1 MMAEIKR
8 FVTLTIEQSYNRHG
22 LHLDSR
28 SEEEL
33 DNFIHNPQ
41 ILLLQGSI
49 TKGDSILL
57 QTKVEGDKTK
67 SVVFYKTAPEELTKE
82 EAINTINI
90 ITLTNNAAAS
100 LYLILKQI
108 YTPLL
113 STTNDLYSSK
123 LHKNLTDLQSVLK
136 ILTYGKKDQDVIVIQ
151 SVEDEMDYWK
161 TLAQKKD
168 AHQKERESASSFC
181 ELFEDISE
189 EIQSMP
195 SLPML
200 EIREAVENVGGM
212 LDDVWR
218 ITVKPYPQDRMTH
231 ILDVIGHMICKVI
244 EKAFVNIHLWT
255 VNGEPKD
262 NEVLTLISE
271 SLHVAETWTGACRSL
286 TETYWPNYALH
297 AWTGKTYVPTFCLNF
312 QDRLKQIHEIRSTY
326 SQLIKLLTNDERA
339 DLKTDRMFEPFQGI
353 NVWICNGPTHAWD
366 AAVSRFA
373 MNLRP
378 AEANISEKLRPR
390 LHNTSTKQMLYE
402 FMRYKSLIDRPLVK
416 IALNS
421 ELEIFISSLIS
432 MLKSIQ
438 AQMDSDEVDVKMYQ
452 PPEMSPIVQQ
462 VQWAK
467 QMEAK
472 VKDIQICAEK
482 YLKEFENSAELQQL
496 SMQVL
501 KDLKAMYTQLH
512 EDWSRDLQAQ
522 VKNGKLQL
530 SLDKPV
536 VEFSAQSKMMV
547 VNYNPR
553 LVWAGL
559 EARALAALG
568 LPPPPAA
575 ALVDAAAAALH
586 HARALQ
592 QVASFHN
599 TLGERMIPSTRPLML
614 QAALDLSTLV
624 QDQRAVY
631 WNDEQQL
638 RSYTDKLKSAVFQL
652 ESQNTYLTNQH
663 IAIRGIVESLMDTEL
678 LAKQAEWKKKI
689 KNIRDIIEAVEAN
702 GYKNT
707 ELWRSHWDWQLY
719 KALECQYI
727 KTLLSLHKHFP
738 PVKVDLVLRGRT
750 VRVQPPLEE
759 IRVQHYH
766 QLRRLVALPAQ
777 FVGLHTAGDSI
788 FTAIADKHSWLGNKA
803 VKQLEAAMS
812 GVERAREAWTRRA
825 ALACVADLHAL
836 CGELLKEPADWE
848 ANFKACKAYGQAVA
862 KMAFDDEKIDWIVV
876 VTATLRHEFEAQ
888 ARNLWSCLMSWLQ
901 ASCRAAAAALH
912 AFMARAERAL
922 EDRQVPKN
930 AKELAEISANQ
941 QVLREKMPEMEKTV
955 ESLKKKGNMLRTWGG
970 DASVDGT
977 IKEWQKIQELMQSQQ
992 QMFEHQAEIVKA
1004 SLSGEWENLNGGLES
1019 WASRWAQARARLGDA
1034 RGASYRD
1041 MVARCRC
1048 VLEAHAHWGKLQAD
1062 KDELLKECEKFNMA
1076 PTVSG
1081 SWEQAEK
1088 LITEDIN
1095 LWAVMKEYNEDF
1107 ESIAEQDWIVF
1118 HKKLHLLDDFT
1129 SKWSS
1134 KLEPYTTVTLYLKQE
1149 LDKYSDLSTLLKY
1162 LRGTDFT
1169 ERHWHE
1175 VYSILEMEYK
1185 KPDSLQVKDLLSAAA
1200 NIKRHIKLL
1209 QKISTSA
1216 SNESA
1221 IRSAL
1226 NELEIWFAGARLAVT
1241 YYNDKAKRP
1250 VPIVKDFKEILT
1262 KIEEQQWVVSSVGAD
1277 AGDASAAWDSRLRA
1291 ARQLVRAASHAQRRW
1306 LYLEPI
1312 LSNDEGELGIKFRK
1326 VDQGFRQATRIFE
1339 ADPRLSVLL
1348 QSARLQSMLDS
1359 ISEQLHACQSAL
1371 KQYMDEKRSIF
1382 PRLYFL
1388 SDDDLLE
1395 LLGQARAG
1403 AEGRE
1408 AVMQTHLKKLFPG
1421 TSGVRLG
1428 PGNMSITALCS
1439 LYGETFQLDHPVD
1452 IDCPVEVWLK
1462 NLETEMRL
1470 SLKNMTIKCVVS
1482 SSLQEQDPFSLPTQI
1497 LCLAQNIRFTEQA
1510 EKAIVSKDLHKLMA
1524 NIEKESAYYAATEIE
1539 DESEK
1544 QKRQALLL
1552 QCAYY
1557 INVVRTL
1564 ISNNVVATSDWL
1576 WQKHLRFYIQSSK
1589 EVIAKMGLAQ
1599 ISYSYE
1605 YLGINTGQFVRTE
1618 LADECFLILT
1628 QSLHLGLMGN
1638 PFGPAGTG
1646 KTESVK
1652 ALGGLVGRLVLVFN
1666 CDEAMDTECMGRL
1679 LSGLA
1684 LCGAWGC
1691 FDEFNRLTTDTLANI
1706 SHQLA
1711 SLLAAM
1717 RENTGQAT
1725 ALLNGK
1731 HVTVSQWCGVAATMN
1746 PVGRGYG
1753 GRRALPAA
1761 LERVLRPV
1769 AMVEPRGD
1777 QLARHLLAAQCVT
1790 DAETL
1795 AEDLYAV
1802 FSMAS
1807 TLLGGQRHYDWG
1819 LRALKAAVGSAG
1831 AALAARPARPAAP
1844 RARRAALRRV
1854 LRLNN
1859 VSKLT
1864 APDRGR
1870 FENIL
1875 SLVFADVPQ
1884 EEHATDPISSALDA
1898 SVASLGLVH
1907 NKLQVQKCIEL
1918 YEQMQQRMGV
1928 VVVGP
1933 PGCGKSTIRKLL
1945 KTALVQQG
1953 RNIVE
1958 YTMSPKAMS
1967 RSWLLGHID
1976 PDTRQWSDGV
1986 ISATALQVSNQ
1997 SADVWCWVVMDGDV
2011 DPSWVEA
2018 LNSVLDDNRLLTLPS
2033 GWRVQFGANVTFLF
2047 ETHGLDHASPATL
2060 SRLGVIL
2067 MSKES
2072 SGIEEVMENW
2082 MRKAEFDNELAKM
2095 ALSSLQQAIKKCIHW
2110 FNTHKS
2116 DVVIKIYNLSVVKHI
2131 LTQFEYIAQNELT
2144 GVNKTP
2150 EELIYLA
2157 IERSVAS
2164 IIKPNAIDKF
2174 HEEMSDVLGP
2184 PLPRPVLPA
2193 GWVTEALYLSP
2204 RLAAVEPTVRA
2215 CFASDDSHLLMI
2227 GPDACAKN
2235 LLAEYVA
2242 KESNGT
2248 VITIACTP
2256 ILEPTDIIA
2265 ELRRNNVVGSGG
2277 RGGGS
2282 RFTLVV
2288 RSLHRASVDAWG
2300 SSAVCS
2306 FLLQVCA
2313 MSCQV
2318 YQSSCPTQRGG
2329 VRRARRWVSLHAC
2342 SPLPAPRLR
2351 RRVGQQRR
2359 VLLPAAG
2366 VCHVM
2371 SGVPVLVSDATWWG
2385 PAGAA
2390 VGLASR
2396 LCTSPRVRRNV
2407 VGSGGRGGGSRFTLV
2422 VRSLHRASVDAWGS
2436 SAVCSFLLQSAPCT
2450 APPSTRG
2457 AAAPCA
2463 PSCCRCVLCHVR
2475 CTSPRVRRNVVGSGG
2490 RGGGSRFTVVVR
2502 SLHRASVDAWGSSA
2516 VCSFLLQLINWS
2528 GFWMRGSEEE
2538 GMQWAGAARVRVL
2551 ATAAAPPAPR
2561 LHARLATVLLPEP
2574 DDDEMLELARVY
2586 LRQSTDKNI
2595 SDTDIS
2601 GLASNVLSMFKEVT
2615 ETFRTKLHYYWN
2627 ASHFKQW
2634 CENIQWY
2641 SPSNVAELITALV
2654 AEANSIFKDRLASEE
2669 EKASYNS
2676 IFRSFFKGIYNEGLL
2691 FVTKL
2696 RSDGVYMEAVDNR
2709 EWYHT
2714 TQKYIN
2720 QCLSER
2726 EQSVFGEDGAEV
2738 CLELATL
2745 CPAFARATNG
2755 GVVVCVGSAG
2765 TGRRAAALVAAAALP
2780 AALFTVTRDLD
2791 FNPHF
2796 KNALSSSCE
2805 GSRTL
2810 VLVRESA
2817 VNHTT
2822 LASIEALHRAQSTH
2836 CIPAHIMPTFNNT
2849 PQTQVLQNIKQNLG
2863 IVICLDKDQDD
2874 LFELMEKFPLLYK
2887 DSHLIWIER
2896 WCGDTLAQM
2905 PQLVIQRLIKDSLSD
2920 SPKKQHEAIPV
2931 EGFVSIYSS
2940 LDVEWMKAPCRYIG
2954 FIKTYFYIVSRKKE
2968 ALVQRKTMLS
2978 AGVEALKRARSEVA
2992 TLQAEAAQQE
3002 AALSEKQAAANQ
3014 ALDQIGATVRATT
3027 DKKEEMHALK
3037 QSIEQENSKLQ
3048 IRKQE
3053 IEKELAS
3060 VEPVIAAARAAV
3072 GDIRPESLSEIRS
3085 LRAPP
3090 DVVRDVLEGVLRLM
3104 GIADTSWHSMKNF
3117 LSKRGV
3123 KEDIRCLDARQIS
3136 PAAAASVARLL
3147 ERRGASFEPAAAR
3160 RASAAAAPLAAW
3172 VRANLAYAAALDK
3185 VQPLQLQQAQLHR
3198 NLQEAEGQL
3207 AALSSGLAT
3216 VDERVSALKEQLGQ
3230 HTRDAAALELRLA
3243 TAQATI
3249 RAARTLLD
3257 QLRHEYAAWETDLEY
3272 ISKEISEIDLR
3283 SLLAAAYIIYL
3294 PDVTEPKAME
3304 YISKWSVLLGFED
3317 QSFSPINFLASTEKQ
3332 LKWDADGLPSDTS
3345 AVKNAV
3351 IIDQYLESNKCG
3363 FMPLIIDPDG
3373 EAISWLKSALVD
3385 TACDF
3390 VAQDSEKLQTALQY
3404 AVRLGRTL
3412 VITEVTEVR
3421 PAWLAG
3427 GRLLLLGRD
3436 AAAAARL
3443 PPHQAA
3449 RLARLLFAA
3458 RRPGLT
3464 DQLINYALQQQ
3475 YPEINE
3481 KMKEIKLKKAIM
3493 QKQQHELQENLL
3505 KDLSANGDILH
3516 DANLLAS
3523 LNKTRAT
3530 SATIAEALEA
3540 ARAIE
3545 DETQAASRAFASS
3558 ASRAAN
3564 VALAVKQ
3571 LAARRP
3577 LLALH
3582 VDTVLQLYG
3591 AALARLP
3598 KKSKPKD
3605 EEVIKYLMRRIVER
3619 VLLSLHKKDKY
3630 IVVLYLLR
3638 QVYVH
3643 LIPEKL
3649 WQMFIGSSGFI
3660 EDLTVVNEIKKIHP
3674 WIQSEYVKKIAQLK
3688 ITNEELFN
3696 KMCLSDEAVWKKFQS
3711 SGDVADISKL
3721 KLTEFEVVLAVAL
3734 LRPESLY
3741 RAIVTFVDQLLG
3753 TGVMSGGDTIPRAAR
3768 WGGARP
3774 VLLLGA
3780 HAADVLAAHAPHLT
3794 QVGIEEG
3801 RVAWEASVAAARNG
3815 WLALI
3820 VGASPFTAELQA
3832 FLDARARAP
3841 VEESNPD
3848 FRLWIV
3854 SEDREIPPVISNTC
3868 VNVIIEAPEGVKPN
3882 VLSTLSAWAQYSGDV
3897 RVVRAHACLALLHAI
3912 VQERRAYIPQGWSRW
3927 YAWEWGEVRAS
3938 TLVLRAG
3945 GPRALVGAL
3954 YGARAAAAPDRALLQ
3969 ALLRACLDEPALA
3982 HGWRGPAP
3990 DHAPLRL
3997 PFTTELQAYSSA
4009 FNELPDIDS
4018 PQLLGLPAN
4027 CRLAWEKNAAEDII
4041 AGLKEL
4047 NSTVVTSRQR
4057 GDSTALKSLLALWKK
4072 LMSGNPL
4079 LKGEYQPEQESG
4091 GWWGAVVGGEAREA
4105 AHAACAIHAALGKL
4119 ARAGHAPAALLRTPE
4134 EWQLLWS
4141 GPEAPDAYLKEFC
4154 HRALAAARNVAPL
4167 DDDYMPKEVDLR
4179 CFLRPER
4186 VLCAVRARAASRPPH
4201 ASHKLALQVVWDPAD
4216 GGDGDAAS
4224 SLGVVGLRLTGAR
4237 WDAAARA
4244 LRPCAPACAPH
4255 APAPRLLLRPGQ
4267 VCTVGSVAYCHQRG
4281 DGAPPQGGRRA
4292 ASSLGVV
4299 GLRLT
4304 GARWD
4309 AAARALRPCAPA
4321 CAPHAP
4327 APRLLLRPGQG
4338 GRRAAS
4344 SLGVVGLRL
4353 TGARWDA
4360 AARALRP
4367 CAPACA
4373 PHAPAPR
4380 LLLRPG
4386 QGGRRAAS
4394 SLGVV
4399 GLRLTGARWDA
4410 AARALRPCALRP
4422 CAPACAPHAP
4432 APRLLLR
4439 PGQGGRRAASSL
4451 GVVGLRL
4458 TGARWDAAARA
4469 LRPCAPACA
4478 PHAPAPRLLLRPGQ
4492 GGRRAASSLG
4502 VVGLRLTGA
4511 RWDAAARA
4519 LRPCAPACAPHAP
4532 APRLLLRPGQ
4542 GGRRAASSLGVVGLR
4557 LTGARWD
4564 AAARA
4569 LRPCALRPC
4578 APACAPHAPPTVTRG
4593 GTARRLVAG
4602 RGGFAADGRALGRG
4616 GARAAPVRARLRAA
4630 RARAAPAA
4638 AAGPGVYCGECSLL
4652 SPEGGRRAASS
4663 LGVVGLR
4670 LTGARWDAAARALR
4684 PCAPACA
4691 PHAPAPRLLLRPGQE
4706 SALAGETSFEIPVYN
4721 NEARE
4726 QVLFTAR
4733 APLHHTLS
4741 RDTALLNAAAL
4752 FVARA
4757 D

>member
-22 LHLDSR
+22 LHLDSY
-28 SEEEL
+28 SEEQL

-49 TKGDSILL
+49 AKGGSILL
-57 QTKVEGDKTK
+57 QTKVEDDKTK

-82 EAINTINI
+82 DAISNINI

-100 LYLILKQI
+100 LYLILKQV
-108 YTPLL
+108 YSPLL

-136 ILTYGKKDQDVIVIQ
+136 ILTYGKKDQDIIVIQ
-151 SVEDEMDYWK
+151 SVEDEIDYWK

-168 AHQKERESASSFC
+168 AHKKEKESASSFC

-200 EIREAVENVGGM
+200 EVREAVENVGGA

-231 ILDVIGHMICKVI
+231 IFDVIGHIICKII
-244 EKAFVNIHLWT
+244 EKAFANVQIWT
-255 VNGEPKD
+255 VNGQPKD
-262 NEVLTLISE
+262 NEILTLISE
-271 SLHVAETWTGACRSL
+271 SLHVAETWTGACKSL

-297 AWTGKTYVPTFCLNF
+297 AWTGKPYVPTFCLNI

-326 SQLIKLLTNDERA
+326 NQLIKLLTNDERA

-353 NVWICNGPTHAWD
+353 NVWMCNGPTHAWD
-366 AAVSRFA
+366 AAVSRFSI
-373 MNLRP
+373 NLRP

-402 FMRYKSLIDRPLVK
+402 FIRYKSLIDRPLVK

-452 PPEMSPIVQQ
+452 PPEMSPVVQQ

-472 VKDIQICAEK
+472 VKDIQMCAEK

-512 EDWSRDLQAQ
+512 EEWSRDLQAQ

-568 LPPPPAA
+568 LPAPPAA
-575 ALVDAAAAALH
+575 AQVDAAAAALQ

-614 QAALDLSTLV
+614 QAALELSTLV

-631 WNDEQQL
+631 WNDEHQL
-638 RSYTDKLKSAVFQL
+638 RNYTDKLKSAVFQL
-652 ESQNTYLTNQH
+652 ESQNTYLTSQH
-663 IAIRGIVESLMDTEL
+663 IAIRGIVETLMDTEL

-812 GVERAREAWTRRA
+812 AVERTRSAWTRRA
-825 ALACVADLHAL
+825 ALACVPDLHAVCAEQL
-836 CGELLKEPADWE
+836 REPAHWE

-888 ARNLWSCLMSWLQ
+888 ARNLWSCLMLSLQ
-901 ASCRAAAAALH
+901 ASCRADAAELDAFMAAAAL
-912 AFMARAERAL
+912 AL
-922 EDRQVPKN
+922 EDKQAPKN
-930 AKELAEISANQ
+930 AKELAEISAKQ
-941 QVLREKMPEMEKTV
+941 QAMREKMPEMEKTV
-955 ESLKKKGNMLRTWGG
+955 ENLKKKGHMLRTWGG

-977 IKEWQKIQELMQSQQ
+977 IKEWQKVQELMQSRQ
-992 QMFEHQAEIVKA
+992 QMFEHQAEVVKS

-1019 WASRWAQARARLGDA
+1019 WASRWAQARARLDDT
-1034 RGASYRD
+1034 RGATYRD
-1041 MVARCRC
+1041 MVDRCRS
-1048 VLEAHAHWGKLQAD
+1048 VLEAHAHWLKLQAD

-1088 LITEDIN
+1088 LITEDMN
-1095 LWAVMKEYNEDF
+1095 LWTVMKEYNEDF

-1149 LDKYSDLSTLLKY
+1149 LDKYSDLTTLLKY
-1162 LRGTDFT
+1162 VRGTDFT

-1175 VYSILEMEYK
+1175 VYGILEMEYK
-1185 KPDSLQVKDLLSAAA
+1185 KPDSLQVKDLLSAAT

-1209 QKISTSA
+1209 QKISASA

-1226 NELEIWFAGARLAVT
+1226 NELELWFAGARLAIT

-1250 VPIVKDFKEILT
+1250 VSIVKDFKEILT

-1277 AGDASAAWDSRLRA
+1277 AGDACAAWDSRLRA

-1312 LSNDEGELGIKFRK
+1312 LSSDEGELGIKFRK

-1428 PGNMSITALCS
+1428 PENMSITALRS

-1462 NLETEMRL
+1462 NLETEMRS

-1510 EKAIVSKDLHKLMA
+1510 EKAIGSKDLHKLMA
-1524 NIEKESAYYAATEIE
+1524 NIEKESAYYAATETE

-1576 WQKHLRFYIQSSK
+1576 WQKQLRFYIQSSK
-1589 EVIAKMGLAQ
+1589 DVIAKMGLAQ

-1691 FDEFNRLTTDTLANI
+1691 FDEFNRLTADTLANI

-1711 SLLAAM
+1711 SLLTAM

-1753 GRRALPAA
+1753 GRRALPAD

-1790 DAETL
+1790 DAEAL

-1831 AALAARPARPAAP
+1831 AALAARDLALRP
-1844 RARRAALRRV
+1844 RRAALRRV
-1854 LRLNN
+1854 LRRNN
-1859 VSKLT
+1859 MSKLT
-1864 APDRGR
+1864 AQDKGR

-1875 SLVFADVPQ
+1875 SLVFADVPH
-1884 EEHATDPISSALDA
+1884 EEHATDPICSALDA
-1898 SVASLGLVH
+1898 SVVSLGLVH
-1907 NKLQVQKCIEL
+1907 NKLQVQKCVDL

-1928 VVVGP
+1928 VIVGP
-1933 PGCGKSTIRKLL
+1933 PGCGKSAIRKLL

-1958 YTMSPKAMS
+1958 YRISPKAMS

-1997 SADVWCWVVMDGDV
+1997 PAEVWSWVVMDGDV

-2033 GWRVQFGANVTFLF
+2033 GWRIQFGANVNFLF
-2047 ETHGLDHASPATL
+2047 ETDSLDHASPATL
-2060 SRLGVIL
+2060 SRMGVIL
-2067 MSKES
+2067 MSEES
-2072 SGIEEVMENW
+2072 SCAEDVMENW

-2095 ALSSLQQAIKKCIHW
+2095 ALSLLQQAVKKCIHW
-2110 FNTHKS
+2110 LNTHKS

-2150 EELIYLA
+2150 EELVYLA
-2157 IERSVAS
+2157 LERSVAS

-2184 PLPRPVLPA
+2184 PLSYPVLPG
-2193 GWVTEALYLSP
+2193 GWVTEALCLSP

-2215 CFASDDSHLLMI
+2215 CFASDDSHLLII

-2248 VITIACTP
+2248 VITIDCTP

-2265 ELRRNNVVGSGG
+2265 ELKRNNVVGSGG

-2282 RFTLVV
+2282 RFTLLV
-2288 RSLHRASVDAWG
+2288 RSLHRASVDE
-2300 SSAVCS
+2300 
-2306 FLLQVCA
+2306 
-2313 MSCQV
+2313 
-2318 YQSSCPTQRGG
+2318 
-2329 VRRARRWVSLHAC
+2329 
-2342 SPLPAPRLR
+2342 
-2351 RRVGQQRR
+2351 
-2359 VLLPAAG
+2359 
-2366 VCHVM
+2366 
-2371 SGVPVLVSDATWWG
+2371 
-2385 PAGAA
+2385 
-2390 VGLASR
+2390 
-2396 LCTSPRVRRNV
+2396 
-2407 VGSGGRGGGSRFTLV
+2407 
-2422 VRSLHRASVDAWGS
+2422 
-2436 SAVCSFLLQSAPCT
+2436 
-2450 APPSTRG
+2450 
-2457 AAAPCA
+2457 
-2463 PSCCRCVLCHVR
+2463 
-2475 CTSPRVRRNVVGSGG
+2475 
-2490 RGGGSRFTVVVR
+2490 
-2502 SLHRASVDAWGSSA
+2502 WGSSA

-2528 GFWMRGSEEE
+2528 GFWSLGPEE
-2538 GMQWAGAARVRVL
+2538 GPQWAHTARARVL
-2551 ATAAAPPAPR
+2551 ATAAAPPRPR
-2561 LHARLATVLLPEP
+2561 LHAGLQCVLLPEP

-2601 GLASNVLSMFKEVT
+2601 GLASSVLSMFKEVT
-2615 ETFRTKLHYYWN
+2615 ETFQSKLHYYWN

-2641 SPSNVAELITALV
+2641 SPSNVAELITAIV
-2654 AEANSIFKDRLASEE
+2654 AEANSIFKDRLITEE
-2669 EKASYNS
+2669 EKATYNS
-2676 IFRSFFKGIYNEGLL
+2676 ISRRFFKGTYNEGVL
-2691 FVTKL
+2691 FATKL
-2696 RSDGVYMEAVDNR
+2696 RNDGVYMEAVDHR

-2745 CPAFARATNG
+2745 CPAFARATSG
-2755 GVVVCVGSAG
+2755 GVVVCVCSAG
-2765 TGRRAAALVAAAALP
+2765 AGRRAAAHVAAAALP
-2780 AALFTVTRDLD
+2780 AALLTVHHHLD
-2791 FNPHF
+2791 FNKHL
-2796 KNALSSSCE
+2796 KNALSSSSE

-2810 VLVRESA
+2810 VLVREST

-2822 LASIEALHRAQSTH
+2822 LATIEALRRAQSTH
-2836 CIPAHIMPTFNNT
+2836 CIPAHIMPSLNNT
-2849 PQTQVLQNIKQNLG
+2849 QQTQVLQNIKQNLG

-2874 LFELMEKFPLLYK
+2874 LFELMERFPLLYK

-2905 PQLVIQRLIKDSLSD
+2905 PQLVIQRLIKENLSD
-2920 SPKKQHEAIPV
+2920 SSKEQHEAIPV

-2954 FIKTYFYIVSRKKE
+2954 FIKTYFYIVSKKKE
-2968 ALVQRKTMLS
+2968 ALVQRKNMLS

-3027 DKKEEMHALK
+3027 DKKEEMHELK
-3037 QSIEQENSKLQ
+3037 QSIEQENAKLQ

-3147 ERRGASFEPAAAR
+3147 ERRGASFQPAAAR

-3172 VRANLAYAAALDK
+3172 VQANLAYAAALDK

-3216 VDERVSALKEQLGQ
+3216 VDERVSALKEQLGR
-3230 HTRDAAALELRLA
+3230 HTRDAAALELRLN

-3249 RAARTLLD
+3249 RAARALLD

-3304 YISKWSVLLGFED
+3304 YISKWSLLLGFED

-3373 EAISWLKSALVD
+3373 EAIAWLKSTLADV
-3385 TACDF
+3385 ACDF
-3390 VAQDSEKLQTALQY
+3390 VAQDSDQLQTALQY

-3412 VITEVTEVR
+3412 VITEVTAVR
-3421 PAWLAG
+3421 PSWLAG
-3427 GRLLLLGRD
+3427 LGGRVVLLGRD
-3436 AAAAARL
+3436 AALAARL
-3443 PPHQAA
+3443 PPHQRA
-3449 RLARLLFAA
+3449 RLARLLFTA
-3458 RRPGLT
+3458 RRAGLT
-3464 DQLINYALQQQ
+3464 DQLIHYALQQQ
-3475 YPEINE
+3475 NPQINE

-3516 DANLLAS
+3516 DSNLLAS

-3545 DETQAASRAFASS
+3545 DETQAASRAFAPS

-3564 VALAVKQ
+3564 VALAVKE

-3582 VDTVLQLYG
+3582 VDAVLPLYG
-3591 AALARLP
+3591 AALAGGDT
-3598 KKSKPKD
+3598 KTVND
-3605 EEVIKYLMRRIVER
+3605 DEVIKYLMRRVVER
-3619 VLLSLHKKDKY
+3619 VLLSLHKRDKY
-3630 IVVLYLLR
+3630 IVVLHLLR
-3638 QVYVH
+3638 QVYDH

-3649 WQMFIGSSGFI
+3649 WQMFIGSSGFV
-3660 EDLTVVNEIKKIHP
+3660 EDVTVVNEIKKIYP
-3674 WIQSEYVKKIAQLK
+3674 WIQSEYVKKIVQLK
-3688 ITNEELFN
+3688 MTDEELFN
-3696 KMCLSDEAVWKKFQS
+3696 KMCLNDEAVWKRFQS

-3721 KLTEFEVVLAVAL
+3721 NLTEFEVVLAVAL

-3753 TGVMSGGDTIPRAAR
+3753 TGVMSGGDTVGRAAR

-3801 RVAWEASVAAARNG
+3801 RAAWEAGAAAARNG
-3815 WLALI
+3815 WLALV
-3820 VGASPFTAELQA
+3820 VGASPFTPELQA

-3854 SEDREIPPVISNTC
+3854 SEDREIPPVIANAC
-3868 VNVIIEAPEGVKPN
+3868 VNVIIEAPEGVKSN
-3882 VLSTLSAWAQYSGDV
+3882 VLNTLSAWAQYSGDV

-3927 YAWEWGEVRAS
+3927 YAWEWGEVRAC
-3938 TLVLRAG
+3938 TLALRSGCAPG
-3945 GPRALVGAL
+3945 CARALVGAL
-3954 YGARAAAAPDRALLQ
+3954 YGARAAAAPDRALLR
-3969 ALLRACLDEPALA
+3969 ALLRACLAEPASA
-3982 HGWRGPAP
+3982 HGWPGPAP
-3990 DHAPLRL
+3990 HHAPLRL

-4079 LKGEYQPEQESG
+4079 LKGDYQPEQESG

-4105 AHAACAIHAALGKL
+4105 AHAARALHAALGKL
-4119 ARAGHAPAALLRTPE
+4119 ARKQHAHHALLRTPE

-4141 GPEAPDAYLKEFC
+4141 GPEAPEAYLKEFC
-4154 HRALAAARNVAPL
+4154 HRALAAARNLAPL
-4167 DDDYMPKEVDLR
+4167 HDDYMPKEVDLR

-4186 VLCAVRARAASRPPH
+4186 VLCAVRARAASRLAH
-4201 ASHKLALQVVWDPAD
+4201 ASHKLTLQAVWDPAE
-4216 GGDGDAAS
+4216 GGDGDGDSA
-4224 SLGVVGLRLTGAR
+4224 LGVVGLRLTGAR

-4244 LRPCAPACAPH
+4244 LRPCTAACAPH
-4255 APAPRLLLRPGQ
+4255 RPAPRLLLRLD
-4267 VCTVGSVAYCHQRG
+4267 R
-4281 DGAPPQGGRRA
+4281 
-4292 ASSLGVV
+4292 
-4299 GLRLT
+4299 
-4304 GARWD
+4304 
-4309 AAARALRPCAPA
+4309 
-4321 CAPHAP
+4321 
-4327 APRLLLRPGQG
+4327 
-4338 GRRAAS
+4338 
-4344 SLGVVGLRL
+4344 
-4353 TGARWDA
+4353 
-4360 AARALRP
+4360 
-4367 CAPACA
+4367 
-4373 PHAPAPR
+4373 
-4380 LLLRPG
+4380 
-4386 QGGRRAAS
+4386 
-4394 SLGVV
+4394 
-4399 GLRLTGARWDA
+4399 
-4410 AARALRPCALRP
+4410 
-4422 CAPACAPHAP
+4422 
-4432 APRLLLR
+4432 
-4439 PGQGGRRAASSL
+4439 
-4451 GVVGLRL
+4451 
-4458 TGARWDAAARA
+4458 
-4469 LRPCAPACA
+4469 
-4478 PHAPAPRLLLRPGQ
+4478 
-4492 GGRRAASSLG
+4492 
-4502 VVGLRLTGA
+4502 
-4511 RWDAAARA
+4511 
-4519 LRPCAPACAPHAP
+4519 
-4532 APRLLLRPGQ
+4532 
-4542 GGRRAASSLGVVGLR
+4542 
-4557 LTGARWD
+4557 
-4564 AAARA
+4564 
-4569 LRPCALRPC
+4569 
-4578 APACAPHAPPTVTRG
+4578 
-4593 GTARRLVAG
+4593 
-4602 RGGFAADGRALGRG
+4602 
-4616 GARAAPVRARLRAA
+4616 
-4630 RARAAPAA
+4630 
-4638 AAGPGVYCGECSLL
+4638 
-4652 SPEGGRRAASS
+4652 
-4663 LGVVGLR
+4663 
-4670 LTGARWDAAARALR
+4670 
-4684 PCAPACA
+4684 
-4691 PHAPAPRLLLRPGQE
+4691 E
-4706 SALAGETSFEIPVYN
+4706 SALCSETWFEIPVYN

-4726 QVLFTAR
+4726 QVILTAR

-4741 RDTALLNAAAL
+4741 RDAALLNAAAL
-4752 FVARA
+4752 YVAQA